1 MKQTAKM
8 MNGNN
13 HFLLVF
19 SHTHD
24 SFQLRQLLPA
34 LITCVVA
41 KRLSSLPSDNHWA
54 LRSEAAQVLL
64 QACDR

>member
-8 MNGNN
+8 MNVNTR
-13 HFLLVF
+13 FLLVF
-19 SHTHD
+19 SH
-24 SFQLRQLLPA
+24 SRFFQLHQLLPA